1 MLTSDLAKLYE
12 CVNGTK
18 TINLV
23 VKKHINRFPERFMF
37 QLTDEECKNIPR
49 FQIET
54 LNKGKGHNIK
64 YLPHVFTEQGVA
76 MLASVLRTDIV
87 EETSIM
93 IMRSFVKMR
102 KYFSNFIDSNILVN
116 HENRLLIIE
125 DDMLD

>member
-1 MLTSDLAKLYE
+1 
-12 CVNGTK
+12 
-18 TINLV
+18 
-23 VKKHINRFPERFMF
+23 
-37 QLTDEECKNIPR
+37 
-49 FQIET
+49 
-54 LNKGKGHNIK
+54 
-64 YLPHVFTEQGVA
+64 

-125 DDMLD
+125 DDMLDQT